1 MNNDVET
8 AKLLLSSQTINVNV
22 QYVKESDQFT
32 ENKKEEEDEEEDYE
46 YDDDIKSNWIFKSQ
60 NKSPL

>member
-32 ENKKEEEDEEEDYE
+32 ENKKEEEGEEEDYE
-46 YDDDIKSNWIFKSQ
+46 YDDDIKSN
-60 NKSPL
+60 